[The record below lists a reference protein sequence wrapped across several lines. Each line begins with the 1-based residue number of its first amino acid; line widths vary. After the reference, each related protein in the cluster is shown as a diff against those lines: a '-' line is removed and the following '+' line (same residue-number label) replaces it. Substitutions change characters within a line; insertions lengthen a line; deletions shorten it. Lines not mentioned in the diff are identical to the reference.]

1 MASLPLGPRIDE
13 VYARTYERV
22 LERNRRYYDR
32 YPADRERVLALHD
45 RIEDDDSGCRAAT
58 V

>member
-1 MASLPLGPRIDE
+1 MGSLPLGPRIDE
-13 VYARTYERV
+13 VYALTYERV

-32 YPADRERVLALHD
+32 YPSDRERVLGVHD
-45 RIEDDDSGCRAAT
+45 RIEHDGCGSRRAT